1 MGGPYD
7 EQWSELNG
15 EVEAITEFNE
25 VQEKQKEIIKKR
37 EVNTE
42 VSAKKLVQQIKK
54 FQDQKKEYQRKV
66 KNNLEQLI
74 ELLTKLPPKVKP
86 NFAAIENIP
95 IPDLVTKTNDLIG
108 SGTTLINSNITRINS
123 AINQKLGNAPNVDSK
138 LQYLIIIFVKAFNR
152 IRSEL
157 PELLV
162 EETINQLG
170 CSQEQ
175 TYLANDLQNVLPSI
189 TNPTG
194 SRTGS
199 IYIPIQSLDFYNIL
213 QTSPS
218 TNIGKIFYETGT
230 TWNIQANGTI
240 PFNKELHSLTQDVG
254 VPYST
259 KKGNVYRGVSNQS
272 LFNIEFVLSDDRG
285 NVGEFY
291 KVDLVNRL
299 DNKNIVSQFLTD
311 YYGTLEIVNLQNLF
325 GQIFDLLCGAVS
337 VQANLSSKQ
346 LEVKTKFQLLI
357 ERVLGLCF
365 DNRQEIDVSGV
376 SKVSPTQDV
385 DTSFYEFT
393 EIDLRNI
400 DNIIDNIGNG
410 VVEFEDCDNIK
421 LPVNNEQIIS
431 QISNVLSATTS
442 DEILQVFQEIQSTFV
457 SNLKSNLSP
466 NILIPSLQLK
476 LAVDTELL
484 KAIPKAMFASI
495 LSPKILIGFYIMF
508 AATTSKYRDI
518 LYNLK
523 NSLDFSIFF
532 RKLFI
537 NFSSRV
543 MAKFIKILVDEVK
556 KEIILLLRTIILQL
570 KKNVQTKKIAII
582 LQLLTISGLII
593 KLIGDYRRCQSIL
606 DEIRDI
612 INVALTGSKLD
623 IPSILLPLARFRT
636 GFSETRANLNIIKEF
651 QRFGIP
657 TGPMPDGQPNL
668 TLQSFFSA
676 NQGIEKERY
685 TNSYTKIFNI
695 SPPSV
700 GLIVNGTP
708 PYTSYGLNL

>member
-1 MGGPYD
+1 M
-7 EQWSELNG
+7 
-15 EVEAITEFNE
+15 
-25 VQEKQKEIIKKR
+25 
-37 EVNTE
+37 
-42 VSAKKLVQQIKK
+42 
-54 FQDQKKEYQRKV
+54 
-66 KNNLEQLI
+66 
-74 ELLTKLPPKVKP
+74 
-86 NFAAIENIP
+86 
-95 IPDLVTKTNDLIG
+95 TKTNDLIG

-175 TYLANDLQNVLPSI
+175 TYLANDLQNVLPST

>member
-1 MGGPYD
+1 
-7 EQWSELNG
+7 
-15 EVEAITEFNE
+15 
-25 VQEKQKEIIKKR
+25 
-37 EVNTE
+37 
-42 VSAKKLVQQIKK
+42 
-54 FQDQKKEYQRKV
+54 
-66 KNNLEQLI
+66 
-74 ELLTKLPPKVKP
+74 
-86 NFAAIENIP
+86 
-95 IPDLVTKTNDLIG
+95 
-108 SGTTLINSNITRINS
+108 
-123 AINQKLGNAPNVDSK
+123 
-138 LQYLIIIFVKAFNR
+138 
-152 IRSEL
+152 
-157 PELLV
+157 
-162 EETINQLG
+162 
-170 CSQEQ
+170 
-175 TYLANDLQNVLPSI
+175 
-189 TNPTG
+189 
-194 SRTGS
+194 
-199 IYIPIQSLDFYNIL
+199 
-213 QTSPS
+213 
-218 TNIGKIFYETGT
+218 
-230 TWNIQANGTI
+230 
-240 PFNKELHSLTQDVG
+240 
-254 VPYST
+254 
-259 KKGNVYRGVSNQS
+259 
-272 LFNIEFVLSDDRG
+272 
-285 NVGEFY
+285 
-291 KVDLVNRL
+291 
-299 DNKNIVSQFLTD
+299 
-311 YYGTLEIVNLQNLF
+311 
-325 GQIFDLLCGAVS
+325 
-337 VQANLSSKQ
+337 
-346 LEVKTKFQLLI
+346 
-357 ERVLGLCF
+357 
-365 DNRQEIDVSGV
+365 
-376 SKVSPTQDV
+376 
-385 DTSFYEFT
+385 
-393 EIDLRNI
+393 
-400 DNIIDNIGNG
+400 
-410 VVEFEDCDNIK
+410 
-421 LPVNNEQIIS
+421 
-431 QISNVLSATTS
+431 LSATTS

>member
-175 TYLANDLQNVLPSI
+175 TYLANDLQNVLPST